1 MIEPNQALD
10 LYRSSEQLGMVDK
23 LVQMVADR
31 PAPSKTGMVAVV
43 PLVGVIGKG
52 LSSLEKALGGV
63 DLNDFTKA
71 FKAMEADP
79 QVSEIW
85 LYVNSPGGTATGVE
99 EAAELVRNSTKPT
112 ATYSDQIMASAGYY
126 IGAAADRVIVA
137 PSAIVGSIGVRLV
150 IAGRCIGRC
159 CTCAKWYSVCHRVRC
174 CECCFNIGVVRRRL
188 HITRATFAARW
199 FASHCLFDLDCW
211 FCIVDFLAA
220 YNGDGSQ
227 FRLAHDLVDFCRHE
241 PCGLCSCTLRFGWLV
256 AGGESCKR

>member
-150 IAGRCIGRC
+150 IEDWSKAYENAGVKII
-159 CTCAKWYSVCHRVRC
+159 S
-174 CECCFNIGVVRRRL
+174 
-188 HITRATFAARW
+188 IT
-199 FASHCLFDLDCW
+199 SGDLKGG
-211 FCIVDFLAA
+211 A
-220 YNGDGSQ
+220 DGSAISDEEMQ
-227 FRLAHDLVDFCRHE
+227 DAIRYVEELGTTFRADVRKTRSTIADSSMRGQTFSGRTAAKLGLAT
-241 PCGLCSCTLRFGWLV
+241 GLANSLEDALKTSPNS
-256 AGGESCKR
+256 AA